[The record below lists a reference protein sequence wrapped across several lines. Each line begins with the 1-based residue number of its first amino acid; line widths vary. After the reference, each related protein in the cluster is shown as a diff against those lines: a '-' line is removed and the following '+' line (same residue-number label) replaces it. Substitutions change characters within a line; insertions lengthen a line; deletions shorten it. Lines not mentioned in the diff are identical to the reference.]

1 MPIWTVRV
9 CQVLPPPAAKRH
21 RLQAIQLPRAPGAK
35 REPLPAPL
43 RSEGWAGPPP
53 GREEGVRGSQ
63 PAAPP
68 CVRSVFAAAP
78 ASTAGGCGTPSPPWK
93 WQLRMLILLPL
104 PFMDSLASP
113 GAHRLARREMVSALQ
128 AGLPQLLIS
137 LPPLMAPLS
146 LFPYLSG
153 LCFLQK

>member
-1 MPIWTVRV
+1 MPSPTATS
-9 CQVLPPPAAKRH
+9 CKTAPTTSHPAATRA
-21 RLQAIQLPRAPGAK
+21 RCQEGAAASAAPG
-35 REPLPAPL
+35 
-43 RSEGWAGPPP
+43 GWAGPPP
-53 GREEGVRGSQ
+53 GPQEGVRGAQ

-68 CVRSVFAAAP
+68 RVRFVFAAAP
-78 ASTAGGCGTPSPPWK
+78 ASTVGGCGTPSPPWK

-113 GAHRLARREMVSALQ
+113 GAAPPGAAGNGVGAPGGASPARDLS
-128 AGLPQLLIS
+128 PT
-137 LPPLMAPLS
+137 LMAPLS